1 MLMRRTTQTGSAD
14 LKRRI
19 SLLKD
24 LGDDWRKNA
33 EIVNQAVFEMQAVHE
48 SINRLSRKNNEG
60 NLMKVGLTLIAFPFP
75 IVVDDVLGWSFLA
88 AGLIQKK
95 IKNSGLYLDDIG
107 KTFPDLLKE
116 IHQIKQDTL

>member
-1 MLMRRTTQTGSAD
+1 M
-14 LKRRI
+14 KRRI

-48 SINRLSRKNNEG
+48 SIKRLRKNKEG
-60 NLMKVGLTLIAFPFP
+60 NLMKVGLTLIAFPLP

-116 IHQIKQDTL
+116 IHQIKQETL

>member
-1 MLMRRTTQTGSAD
+1 MLLRRATLTGSAD

-24 LGDDWRKNA
+24 VGDDWRENA

-48 SINRLSRKNNEG
+48 SINRLCRKNNEV
-60 NLMKVGLTLIAFPFP
+60 NLVKVGLTLIAFPFP
-75 IVVDDVLGWSFLA
+75 IVVDDVLGLSFLA

-95 IKNSGLYLDDIG
+95 IKNSGLYLDDIH

-116 IHQIKQDTL
+116 IHRIKQDLL